1 MDKKIKKFVLIKIVM
16 LLGIKFYVLNLL
28 KNIIEIIKEK
38 VNKCVYFVKK
48 NMFYFK
54 LLYLV

>member
-1 MDKKIKKFVLIKIVM
+1 MDKKIKKFVLIKIVIF
-16 LLGIKFYVLNLL
+16 LGIKFYVLNLL